1 MPSFFIR
8 RVVLFAVISS
18 AGAVAQDSTF
28 DLKTALQ
35 AAEINNLE
43 LRAVRQQRA
52 IALAGL
58 SVARQVPNPTVTFS
72 ATRDTPHE
80 SLLWDQPIE
89 IGGKRSRRIAV
100 AQEEQKATDI
110 DINILSRQIRRRTR
124 EAFYRLLSAKAQT
137 EQAKAVLD
145 LSTKIKDIVQQRY
158 DAGDVAQLEVIQA
171 DVELARATAEFELA
185 SQSQK
190 SADVQLAAL
199 LNRKFDQPLLLSDRL
214 DRLPPAESLESVT
227 DLALRFNPDVQRTT
241 QESAIEEKRLGLAKA
256 QRIPNVDLQA
266 GTDFNAPPE
275 FNVGA
280 RGQISMALPLFYHGQ
295 GEVALSSA
303 RLQLLRLTLQAQQ
316 TNASAQV
323 ASAYYDF
330 TAKFRQ
336 AGQYQDRVIP
346 QTVKLEQMA
355 EDSYQSGKSN
365 LLTLIDAQRRLNDV
379 RKTYI
384 DILFSVQSSFAG
396 LEEVV
401 GAPLD

>member
-1 MPSFFIR
+1 
-8 RVVLFAVISS
+8 
-18 AGAVAQDSTF
+18 
-28 DLKTALQ
+28 
-35 AAEINNLE
+35 
-43 LRAVRQQRA
+43 
-52 IALAGL
+52 
-58 SVARQVPNPTVTFS
+58 
-72 ATRDTPHE
+72 
-80 SLLWDQPIE
+80 
-89 IGGKRSRRIAV
+89 
-100 AQEEQKATDI
+100 
-110 DINILSRQIRRRTR
+110 
-124 EAFYRLLSAKAQT
+124 
-137 EQAKAVLD
+137 
-145 LSTKIKDIVQQRY
+145 
-158 DAGDVAQLEVIQA
+158 
-171 DVELARATAEFELA
+171 VELARATAEFELA

-336 AGQYQDRVIP
+336 AGQYQDLVIP

>member
-35 AAEINNLE
+35 TAEINNLE

-58 SVARQVPNPTVTFS
+58 SVARQVPNPTFTFS

-89 IGGKRSRRIAV
+89 IGGKRSKRIAV

-124 EAFYRLLSAKAQT
+124 EAFYRSLSAKAQT